1 MLRLIIVSAAVLFS
15 FNAMAEQADIEALDA
30 AARSAQGSSVMFNNQ
45 NPQEAMARREEEIR
59 RRQAYEEHMRRE
71 EEARREEQMRQME
84 EERRKALRP
93 VNLFG
98 NGLKIF
104 AEVNGEIITSR
115 DMQDR
120 VNAFVATTQIP
131 VNNQTKD
138 MIIGKVLQ
146 SAVDEK
152 IKLQE
157 AEKNGVKITEADL
170 DKGMENFAKANNVSV
185 AKLKAM
191 LAQAEVKESVFRSQ
205 MKAEMAW
212 TRLVQ
217 RKAAQEVN
225 ISQSEINSAMEAVAK
240 DIKIQKFMVSEIVI
254 PQKQAKH
261 ISDLVENLR
270 HDPRFELYAMQFSQS
285 PSAPNGGRL
294 GWVNK
299 GQLAEPLEKALLKM
313 KEGNISAPIL
323 LGTDYY
329 ILRLEK
335 VYRPGIDKVPEVTEA
350 EVKAMLENKK
360 TDEVAT
366 KYLRDLRNRAII
378 NRKD

>member
-30 AARSAQGSSVMFNNQ
+30 AARSAQGSSVMFKAQ

-240 DIKIQKFMVSEIVI
+240 DIKMQKFMVSEIVI

-299 GQLAEPLEKALLKM
+299 GQLAEPLEKALLNM
-313 KEGNISAPIL
+313 KEGNISDPIL

-335 VYRPGIDKVPEVTEA
+335 VYRPGIDKAPEVTEA
-350 EVKAMLENKK
+350 EVKNMLENKK

>member
-15 FNAMAEQADIEALDA
+15 FNALAEQADIEALDA

>member
-1 MLRLIIVSAAVLFS
+1 MLRLVIVSAAVLFS
-15 FNAMAEQADIEALDA
+15 FNAMAQQADIEALDA
-30 AARSAQGSSVMFNNQ
+30 AARSAQGSSVMFKAQ

-59 RRQAYEEHMRRE
+59 RRQAYEEQMRRE

-131 VNNQTKD
+131 VNAQTKD
-138 MIIGKVLQ
+138 MIIAKVLQ

-170 DKGMENFAKANNVSV
+170 DKGMESFAKANKVSV

-225 ISQSEINSAMEAVAK
+225 ISHSEINSAMEAVAK

-254 PQKQAKH
+254 PQKQATH

-313 KEGNISAPIL
+313 KEGNISEPIL